1 MSQRELTQ
9 EEVEDKTPVDEVL
22 EEAEDAVVAL
32 EQPMFHQRNGLR

>member
-22 EEAEDAVVAL
+22 EEAEDAVVAP